1 MVLCSDQQIDTEHL
15 MFDDM
20 SVESL
25 LASGYHAPAPSAQ
38 VAPPAVDLQ
47 LAQGVPANIAELLA
61 LVQEDDNADMPL
73 QAAVKHNEHT
83 LIRAALESSRSRL
96 EAAEK
101 LGISPRT
108 LRYKLARLRD
118 NSLSELANA

>member
-1 MVLCSDQQIDTEHL
+1 M
-15 MFDDM
+15 
-20 SVESL
+20 
-25 LASGYHAPAPSAQ
+25 
-38 VAPPAVDLQ
+38 
-47 LAQGVPANIAELLA
+47 
-61 LVQEDDNADMPL
+61 VQEDDNADMPL

-118 NSLSELANA
+118 NSLSQLLTPKYRNPLRSHRHD